1 MELWIPITIG
11 AALAQTVR
19 FMVQKLLAG
28 GPLSAGGATLA
39 RFFYSAPLVA
49 VLLALYLLAGGAPVP
64 RIGPGFWPYALI
76 GGAAQILATMA
87 VVALFSHRNFAIG
100 ITFKK
105 TEVMLTALAVYV
117 VLGEKVSAGG
127 ALAIGVGFLGVLA
140 LGRTGPG
147 AAGLALRSVLLG
159 LGSGVFFAISAVGY
173 RGAVL
178 TLETSDLALRA
189 GVTLAIV
196 TAFQS
201 AALGAWLA
209 WREPG
214 QIVALLRAW
223 RPGILVGLFSM
234 LGSLGW
240 FAAFALQNAAYVFAL
255 GQVELIFSA
264 LAATWVFAERIS
276 AREYLGMALIAGSA
290 VVLIAAA

>member
-39 RFFYSAPLVA
+39 RFVYSAPLVA
-49 VLLALYLLAGGAPVP
+49 ALLVVYLLASGAPLP
-64 RIGPGFWPYALI
+64 PIGPGFWPYALI

-87 VVALFSHRNFAIG
+87 VVALFSHRSFAIG

-105 TEVMLTALAVYV
+105 TEVMLTALAGFV
-117 VLGEKVSAGG
+117 VLGDRVSAGG

-140 LGRTGPG
+140 LMRSGTG
-147 AAGLALRSVLLG
+147 AAGLALRSAGLG

-178 TLETSDLALRA
+178 ALETDDLALRA

-196 TAFQS
+196 TTFQS
-201 AALGAWLA
+201 AALGAWLV

-214 QIVALLRAW
+214 QIAALFRAW
-223 RPGILVGLFSM
+223 RAGALVGLFSM

-240 FAAFALQNAAYVFAL
+240 FAAFALQSAAYVFAL
-255 GQVELIFSA
+255 GQVELVFSA
-264 LAATWVFAERIS
+264 LAARWVFSERIS